1 MDRIGHSH
9 LVHHCLYSGQS
20 VEGFDALI
28 ALVDLQ
34 VQVVLQLDHLE
45 AMLFLLLALL
55 PLRIQQLLFHSM
67 SIDDNDNQQIN
78 SLYDYSGTSQSSV
91 LS

>member
-1 MDRIGHSH
+1 
-9 LVHHCLYSGQS
+9 
-20 VEGFDALI
+20 
-28 ALVDLQ
+28 
-34 VQVVLQLDHLE
+34 VLQLDHLE